1 MKKRVFRRISLL
13 LAALLTV
20 GSVSCSGGSEPA
32 GGESTDH
39 SPDNG
44 AEAPANPDAPAENA
58 DSSDPAETE
67 WPAPDYS
74 DFTMPGETGELVVYA
89 DAAMGRSVMN
99 PAVRIFEELYPGIRV
114 DYKTMSEDD
123 FEALIRTEIPAG
135 RGPDLLLFT
144 VTDIPDV
151 YKTASTGLFTDLN
164 PYFLRDEEIDLDEFI
179 VPVMDG
185 GVLTGQRF
193 FAPINYEMPLLVTAR
208 STLDEIGMTEEE
220 IKTSDGFL
228 EAAARFHEK
237 HPTSTLFIDTFGGPR
252 EISDIHNLYNNFGF
266 NLIDYQTMEVGFDE
280 EMFRRCVD
288 TVKLYYNP
296 DYDPND
302 TSLVEES
309 DGWYNSG
316 WAIHTKHCL
325 FDHVGTALMLTDQ
338 TSWRLTEAGDEM
350 VLFAQRNQRNGVT
363 AVMVMNT
370 AIPTGAKNKLN
381 GWRLLKILLS
391 DEIQGGHD
399 ETRWDLPY
407 FWVGFPVRRDSL
419 RDYIWMDGMEEDE
432 AFRQY
437 MEVVQSPT
445 EALMLP
451 PIIKRYINLEILPYV
466 RSEKSWDDCF
476 ARFVNTLELYASE

>member
-1 MKKRVFRRISLL
+1 MKQNGIRVLALILAGIMSLS
-13 LAALLTV
+13 AF
-20 GSVSCSGGSEPA
+20 SCAKEEMPSGNTGTNTPA
-32 GGESTDH
+32 KTD
-39 SPDNG
+39 SPI
-44 AEAPANPDAPAENA
+44 NPDAPADEA
-58 DSSDPAETE
+58 VETE

-99 PAVRIFEELYPGIRV
+99 PAIRIFEELYPGVKV
-114 DYKTMSEDD
+114 DYRTMNEDD
-123 FEALIRTEIPAG
+123 FEAAIRTEIPAG

-151 YKTASTGLFTDLN
+151 YKTASTGLFADLN
-164 PYFLRDEEIDLDEFI
+164 PYFLRDEEIDLDEFV

-185 GVLTGQRF
+185 GGLRGQRF
-193 FAPINYEMPLLVTAR
+193 FAPINYDMPLLVMAR

-237 HPTSTLFIDTFGGPR
+237 HPTATLFIDSFGGPR
-252 EISDIHNLYNNFGF
+252 ENFDIHNLYNNFGF
-266 NLIDYQTMEVGFDE
+266 NLIDYDTMEVGFDE

-325 FDHVGTALMLTDQ
+325 FDNMGTALMLTDQ

-350 VLFAQRNQRNGVT
+350 VLLAQTNQHDGVT
-363 AVMVMNT
+363 AEMVMNT

-381 GWRLLKILLS
+381 GWRLMKILLS
-391 DEIQGGHD
+391 DEIQSGHD
-399 ETRWDLPY
+399 ETRWGLPY
-407 FWVGFPVRRDSL
+407 FWVGYPVRRESL
-419 RDYIWMDGMEEDE
+419 RDFIWQDDMGMEEDE
-432 AFRQY
+432 FFARY

-445 EALMLP
+445 EALTLP

-466 RSEKSWDDCF
+466 RGEKSWDDCYE
-476 ARFVNTLELYASE
+476 RFVSTLELYASE

>member
-1 MKKRVFRRISLL
+1 MKQNGIRVLALILAGIMSLS
-13 LAALLTV
+13 AF
-20 GSVSCSGGSEPA
+20 SCAKEEMPSGNTPA
-32 GGESTDH
+32 KTD
-39 SPDNG
+39 SPI
-44 AEAPANPDAPAENA
+44 NPDAPADEA
-58 DSSDPAETE
+58 GETE

-74 DFTMPGETGELVVYA
+74 DFVMPGETGELVVYA

-99 PAVRIFEELYPGIRV
+99 PAIRIFEELYPGVKV
-114 DYKTMSEDD
+114 DYRTMNEDD
-123 FEALIRTEIPAG
+123 FEAAIRTEIPAG

-151 YKTASTGLFTDLN
+151 YKTASTGLFADLN
-164 PYFLRDEEIDLDEFI
+164 PYFLRDEEIDLDEFV

-185 GVLTGQRF
+185 GVLRGQRF
-193 FAPINYEMPLLVTAR
+193 FAPINYDMPLLVMAR

-237 HPTSTLFIDTFGGPR
+237 HPTATLFIDSFGGPR
-252 EISDIHNLYNNFGF
+252 ENFDIHNLYNNFGF
-266 NLIDYQTMEVGFDE
+266 NLIDYDTMEVGFDE

-325 FDHVGTALMLTDQ
+325 FDNMGTALMLTDQ

-350 VLFAQRNQRNGVT
+350 VLLAQTNQHDGVT
-363 AVMVMNT
+363 AEMVMNT

-381 GWRLLKILLS
+381 GWRLMKILLS
-391 DEIQGGHD
+391 DEIQSGHD
-399 ETRWDLPY
+399 ETRWGLPY
-407 FWVGFPVRRDSL
+407 FWVGYPVRRESL
-419 RDYIWMDGMEEDE
+419 RDFIWQDDMGMEEDDFFE
-432 AFRQY
+432 RY

-445 EALMLP
+445 EALTLP

-466 RSEKSWDDCF
+466 RGEKSWDDCYE
-476 ARFVNTLELYASE
+476 RFVSTLELYASE